1 MDPAAK
7 AGSPSRR
14 YVLEQ
19 RHQLDPFEARRT
31 GSSVALLSVG
41 VA

>member
-1 MDPAAK
+1 MCDI
-7 AGSPSRR
+7 RR

-19 RHQLDPFEARRT
+19 RHQLHPFEARRT